1 MTPKLVVDVKALP
14 DGKPLGFSGGVG
26 EFSISSSIN
35 STNVK
40 TNDAV
45 TVRLVIRVRVI

>member
-1 MTPKLVVDVKALP
+1 MTIDVKPLP
-14 DGKPLGFSGGVG
+14 AGKPADFSGGVG
-26 EFSISSSIN
+26 EFNITSSIN

-45 TVRLVIRVRVI
+45 TVKLVISGTGNLK